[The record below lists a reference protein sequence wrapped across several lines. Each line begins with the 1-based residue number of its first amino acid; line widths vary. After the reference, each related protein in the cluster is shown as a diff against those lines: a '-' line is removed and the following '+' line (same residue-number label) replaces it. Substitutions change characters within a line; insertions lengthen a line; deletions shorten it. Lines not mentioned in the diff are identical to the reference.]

1 MRNLF
6 FIGLMGMLFGL
17 GIAPGHGAKGVVLS
31 AGIWDLQEKPT
42 HTVKSGETLFQ
53 ISRMYNVAVNDL
65 RKWNQLQSD
74 QLSVGQILRVV
85 APEQVDVAGQR
96 GGRTTHLVAPGETLF
111 SISKMYGVTV
121 AELRAWNELQG
132 SDLAV
137 GQELLI
143 EQADGSAG
151 GADSVGGA
159 VSAGGADNV
168 GGAVNAGGA
177 DRPPAEQSTESILE
191 SGEELQK
198 TRFHTVKSGETLT
211 SIARMYDMTVTEL
224 RRLNDKTSDR
234 LGIGQRLVV
243 HEIVTAPPSVSE
255 DVSKSTPQGMFTLYT
270 VQRGESVET
279 LLERFELSLRQL
291 QALNP
296 DTDLNEI
303 RPGRQL
309 TILLPPSKTFPNP
322 YLRDSNIESMGSIW
336 VFPYEDGERANTTT
350 SGELYH
356 PDELTGAH
364 ATLPLGS
371 VIFIRSEKTDRSSFV
386 RINDRHTEKGLK
398 LSGRAFDVLKLESV
412 PENER
417 MVTILLDL

>member
-31 AGIWDLQEKPT
+31 AEIWDLQEKPT

-151 GADSVGGA
+151 GA
-159 VSAGGADNV
+159 VSAGD
-168 GGAVNAGGA
+168 AVSAGGA

-336 VFPYEDGERANTTT
+336 VFPYEDDERANTTT

>member
-17 GIAPGHGAKGVVLS
+17 GITPGHGAKGVVLS

-143 EQADGSAG
+143 EQADGSA
-151 GADSVGGA
+151 
-159 VSAGGADNV
+159 

-336 VFPYEDGERANTTT
+336 VFPYEDDERANTTT

>member
-1 MRNLF
+1 
-6 FIGLMGMLFGL
+6 
-17 GIAPGHGAKGVVLS
+17 
-31 AGIWDLQEKPT
+31 
-42 HTVKSGETLFQ
+42 
-53 ISRMYNVAVNDL
+53 
-65 RKWNQLQSD
+65 
-74 QLSVGQILRVV
+74 
-85 APEQVDVAGQR
+85 
-96 GGRTTHLVAPGETLF
+96 
-111 SISKMYGVTV
+111 
-121 AELRAWNELQG
+121 
-132 SDLAV
+132 
-137 GQELLI
+137 
-143 EQADGSAG
+143 
-151 GADSVGGA
+151 
-159 VSAGGADNV
+159 
-168 GGAVNAGGA
+168 
-177 DRPPAEQSTESILE
+177 PPAEQSTESILE